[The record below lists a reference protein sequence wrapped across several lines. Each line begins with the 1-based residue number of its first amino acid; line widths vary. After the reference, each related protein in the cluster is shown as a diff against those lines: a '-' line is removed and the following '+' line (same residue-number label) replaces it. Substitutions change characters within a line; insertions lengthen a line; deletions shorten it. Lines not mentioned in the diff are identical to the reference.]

1 METAMSERPDDTS
14 VNSPP
19 TALEERD
26 HSARPS
32 AGEDADRGEET
43 DGDAL
48 ARDDLPEQERVEHQ
62 NDLA

>member
-1 METAMSERPDDTS
+1 MPERRDNTS

-19 TALEERD
+19 DALEEADR
-26 HSARPS
+26 SAQPS
-32 AGEDADRGEET
+32 TGEDTSLDDRRGEK

-48 ARDDLPEQERVEHQ
+48 ARDDLPREERVEHQ